1 MALLNTMFPPDSE
14 FMQYISGIGR
24 AILGSSP
31 KFHTNN
37 IPNWTPKNYKNV
49 LIDMSMGQLMN
60 VAQNVPHL
68 NVVISKGAEMF
79 ANMEIKHLDSKGKVI
94 ENSDIIKFLRKPNPL
109 QKLDSFLYEY
119 YVFHAIYR
127 QAFMYANRG
136 SRLIPIPG
144 ALWNLPGGWMK
155 VNLTGRV
162 YDQVDISGI
171 VESYQFTDGSRTWTP
186 EEIVHVAQ
194 GIGMDKYRVKTTIEA
209 LQIPLSNIV
218 AGLKSDNI
226 ILTER
231 GLIGFISHDAGKDAY
246 GSTPPDMD
254 EMKRISRAY
263 KKNTSLD
270 STNGHVQFTH
280 APVKWVPMSF
290 DVKQLMLHEGM
301 ENYFGII
308 CGAFGTDRDIF
319 PSTKGATNENKNV
332 GLKNTYQ
339 NTMQPLAN
347 TLMEYLSDVFGLV
360 ERNERLVG
368 GYDWLPVMKE
378 DGLKSAQTLKAQTD
392 SIALL
397 VNNNVINPAEGRIL
411 MEKLTGTPIEVVPTA
426 SPILDALTA
435 LSPLLANNVLGNLT
449 VNEVRAMIGQP
460 NIEGGDE
467 LAKLA
472 QAPPSGKPNNASE
485 E

>member
-1 MALLNTMFPPDSE
+1 MFPPDSE
-14 FMQYISGIGR
+14 FMQYVSGIGR

-31 KFHTNN
+31 KFHTNTT
-37 IPNWTPKNYKNV
+37 PNWTPKNYKNV

-68 NVVISKGAEMF
+68 NVVISRGAEMF
-79 ANMEIKHLDSKGKVI
+79 ANMEVRHVDAKGKEI
-94 ENSDIIKFLRKPNPL
+94 ENSPILKFLRKPNPL

-119 YVFHAIYR
+119 YVFHSVYS
-127 QAFMYANRG
+127 QAFMYANKG
-136 SRLIPIPG
+136 SRLAPIPG

-155 VNLTGRV
+155 INLTGKV
-162 YDQVDISGI
+162 YDQIDIEGI
-171 VESYQFTDGSRTWTP
+171 VESYVFTDGSRSWAP
-186 EEIVHVAQ
+186 NEITHIAQ
-194 GIGMDKYRVKTTIEA
+194 GIGMDKYRVKTKIEA

-231 GLIGFISHDAGKDAY
+231 GLIGFVSHDAGKDAY
-246 GSTPPDMD
+246 GSTPPDMK
-254 EMKRISRAY
+254 EMQRISKAY

-270 STNGHVQFTH
+270 SANGHVQFTH

-290 DVKQLMLHEGM
+290 DTKQLMLHEGM
-301 ENYFGII
+301 ENYFGIV
-308 CGAFGTDRDIF
+308 CGEMGMDRDIF
-319 PSTKGATNENKNV
+319 PSTKGATNENKNA

-347 TLMEYLSDVFGLV
+347 TLMEYLSDIFGLV
-360 ERNERLVG
+360 DRNERLLSS
-368 GYDWLPVMKE
+368 YDWLPVMKE

-392 SIALL
+392 SVALL
-397 VNNNVINPAEGRIL
+397 VTNNVINPGEARIL
-411 MEKLTGTPIEVVPTA
+411 MEKLTGNPIDVVPTR
-426 SPILDALTA
+426 SPILDALTE
-435 LSPLLANNVLGNLT
+435 LSPLLANNVIGNLT
-449 VNEVRAMIGQP
+449 INEVREMIGQAP
-460 NIEGGDE
+460 ITGGDE

-472 QAPPSGKPNNASE
+472 QAPEQGKPNSQSE